1 MIGFIINSKLGRYAA
16 LLVGFLVT
24 VFGLIQYGKMKQR
37 KEDEVQDLKDYV
49 ETKEK
54 IDEVAPSND
63 RSAAIDRLRGN
74 GVIRKSDLFN

>member
-1 MIGFIINSKLGRYAA
+1 MIGFIVNSRLGRYAA

-37 KEDEVQDLKDYV
+37 KEYEVQDLKDYV

-54 IDEVAPSND
+54 IDEVTTSNSRND
-63 RSAAIDRLRGN
+63 AVDRLRGN
-74 GVIRKSDLFN
+74 GVVRKSDLFN